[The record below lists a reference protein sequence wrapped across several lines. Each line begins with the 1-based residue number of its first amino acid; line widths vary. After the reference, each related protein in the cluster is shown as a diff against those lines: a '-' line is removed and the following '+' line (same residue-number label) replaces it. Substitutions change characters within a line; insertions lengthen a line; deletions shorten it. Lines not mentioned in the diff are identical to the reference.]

1 MNILTSLKSLGSFVA
16 EHTAKLYNAL
26 PASVRTLLH
35 GKIAEANLTLPSVP
49 GADKRQWVAEEMA
62 KLTGIA
68 SGIWHGLVHL
78 GVMELEAK
86 APASLQPYLQPVG
99 DLLESAAD
107 QAGDS
112 IILKSP
118 FAAAPANVV
127 PIASPAPLPATALT
141 PAPLGLGELLP
152 PLAAPSQPPLPL
164 APVG

>member
-99 DLLESAAD
+99 DLVESAAN

-112 IILKSP
+112 LILKSP
-118 FAAAPANVV
+118 FA
-127 PIASPAPLPATALT
+127 PAPLPAAT
-141 PAPLGLGELLP
+141 PAPLGLGESLP
-152 PLAAPSQPPLPL
+152 QPAAPSQPPLPL